1 MCNILKITQI
11 KNTTFPGKS
20 SETKNY
26 GRAQLLPWQKYV
38 KAAYEKKNVQ
48 GKPPKVMVK
57 PSLKGKVGLLQED
70 KQIEHRSRRYS
81 RSKDTEV

>member
-1 MCNILKITQI
+1 M
-11 KNTTFPGKS
+11 
-20 SETKNY
+20 
-26 GRAQLLPWQKYV
+26 
-38 KAAYEKKNVQ
+38 KKNVQ

-81 RSKDTEV
+81 RSKTQRYEGAEREFAL